1 MFWIQRP
8 VRGCSANHHPD
19 ESVGLYG
26 IQGEHDVGE
35 LGQRASPEEP
45 WPGMSAE
52 AAQGVSDDSATW
64 RADQAT
70 LQRALDQA
78 IAQPIDPSRRPM
90 WTDTS
95 GLSKA
100 YWTL

>member
-1 MFWIQRP
+1 M
-8 VRGCSANHHPD
+8 
-19 ESVGLYG
+19 
-26 IQGEHDVGE
+26 QGEHEAGE
-35 LGQRASPEEP
+35 HASPEEP

-52 AAQGVSDDSATW
+52 ASHAAESAGAGPGNADDSATW
-64 RADQAT
+64 RADQAS

-95 GLSKA
+95 GGSCSHI
-100 YWTL
+100 TLPDACVLYGGQRG